1 MTSPRHHYPQSER
14 LAECI
19 DQHRTI
25 TEFLEWANSQGYQL
39 AAFQSGGPGSV
50 AFMFPVTREAKER
63 IIHQFLDIDTKA
75 LEQERQDM
83 IRYLQQSGAA

>member
-25 TEFLEWANSQGYQL
+25 TEFLEWASSQGYLL
-39 AAFQSGGPGSV
+39 ATHREAAPGSV
-50 AFMFPVTREAKER
+50 AFMLPVVRDKQER
-63 IIHQFLDIDTKA
+63 IVHQFLDIDTKA

-83 IRYLQQSGAA
+83 IDYLQQSGAA